1 MFISYSIYIG
11 LIQLPININD
21 LVIISHGARILAL
34 TAEAILSA
42 GPVMGL
48 KKNLWMWV
56 RQ

>member
-11 LIQLPININD
+11 LIELPININD

-48 KKNLWMWV
+48 KKICGCG
-56 RQ
+56 